1 METSHTPADRLRKP
15 LRLWPGVSIAAFCVL
30 FRLLVPL
37 VAPDESVWGVFVGVI
52 GAALV
57 LLWWL
62 LFSRAPWVERFG
74 AIVATVAAYF
84 AVRPLVDPSISGGL
98 MGRMFAVYAM
108 PAVVPPAFVAW
119 AVVTRNHSNALRR
132 VTMVLTIFLAC
143 SVWTLLRTEGV
154 MGGSVAMLHW
164 RWTPTP
170 EDRLLAKG
178 EEASAPA
185 PAQAEATAQKEVPRA
200 VEPSEAPAKIAPA
213 PTVAAPTA
221 ATPTTSA
228 SPDASL
234 ARTITRTEWSGFRG
248 NDRDGVVR
256 GVHIETDWSKSPP
269 SELWRRSIGPGWSSF
284 AVDGDRIYTQEQ
296 RGDEEMVSC
305 YRFATGEP
313 VWKHRDKV
321 RFYESN
327 GGAGPRATPT
337 LHNGR
342 VYALGATGILN
353 ALDAR
358 NGAVLWS
365 RNAAKDT
372 GAPLPGWGFTGS
384 PLVVG
389 DALVAATSGRLAGYD
404 VENGNLRWVQK
415 TGGGGYS
422 SPQFAV
428 IGGVP
433 QVVLLNSA
441 GATSVAP
448 TDGAI
453 LWNHPW
459 EGSAAILQPA
469 LGVDGGLLVSAGDM
483 MGGLGIRRLAVTHAA
498 SQWRVEERW
507 TSRGL
512 KPYFND
518 YVVHK
523 GHAYGFDGS
532 ILSCIDVNDGN
543 RQWKGGRYGQGQLV
557 LLPDQDVLLVLSE
570 EGEVALVRATPEQF
584 TELARFKAIEGKT
597 WNHPVVV
604 RDVLLVRNGEEM
616 AAFRLRPARE
626 GTMPD

>member
-1 METSHTPADRLRKP
+1 METSHTVAAPIRKP
-15 LRLWPGVSIAAFCVL
+15 LRLWPGVSIAAFCVV
-30 FRLLVPL
+30 FRLVVPL
-37 VAPDESVWGVFVGVI
+37 VAPDLGIWGVFVGLI
-52 GAALV
+52 GAVLI

-62 LFSRAPWVERFG
+62 FLSRAPWIERIG
-74 AIVATVAAYF
+74 AVVAAVAAYF
-84 AVRPLVDPSISGGL
+84 AIRPLVDPSISGGL

-119 AVVTRNHSNALRR
+119 AVLTRNLSTGLRR
-132 VTMVLTIFLAC
+132 ATMVLTIFLAC
-143 SVWTLLRTEGV
+143 GVWTLLRTEGV

-170 EDRLLAKG
+170 EDRLLAKV
-178 EEASAPA
+178 EEP
-185 PAQAEATAQKEVPRA
+185 TVVPSN
-200 VEPSEAPAKIAPA
+200 VPEAPVVPAEVITKQPAVRKETTPESPKAIAP
-213 PTVAAPTA
+213 V
-221 ATPTTSA
+221 TPA
-228 SPDASL
+228 
-234 ARTITRTEWSGFRG
+234 EWPGFRG
-248 NDRDGVVR
+248 LRRDGVIR
-256 GVHIETDWSKSPP
+256 GAQIETDWSKSPP
-269 SELWRRSIGPGWSSF
+269 SELWRRPIGPGWSSF

-296 RGDEEMVSC
+296 RGEEEIVSS
-305 YRFATGEP
+305 YRLATGEP
-313 VWKHRDKV
+313 VWRHRDKV

-342 VYALGATGILN
+342 VYTLGATGILN

-358 NGAVLWS
+358 SGAVLWS
-365 RNAAKDT
+365 RHAAKDT
-372 GAPLPGWGFTGS
+372 GAPLPGWGYTGS

-389 DALVAATSGRLAGYD
+389 DVLVAATSGRLAGYD

-422 SPQFAV
+422 SPHFTM
-428 IGGVP
+428 IDNVP

-448 TDGAI
+448 TDGVV
-453 LWNHPW
+453 LWSHPW

-469 LGVDGGLLVSAGDM
+469 LGVEGGLLVSAGDM
-483 MGGLGIRRLAVTHAA
+483 MGGLGIRRLAVSRTG

-532 ILSCIDVNDGN
+532 ILSCIDLSEGN
-543 RQWKGGRYGQGQLV
+543 RKWKGGRYGQGQLV
-557 LLPDQDVLLVLSE
+557 LLPEQDVLLVLSE
-570 EGEVALVRATPEQF
+570 EGELALVRAAPDRF

-616 AAFRLRPARE
+616 AAFRLARPSAH
-626 GTMPD
+626 

>member
-1 METSHTPADRLRKP
+1 MFMETTHTVARPARKP
-15 LRLWPGVSIAAFCVL
+15 LRLWPGVVVAVVCVL
-30 FRLLVPL
+30 FRLIVPL
-37 VAPDESVWGVFVGVI
+37 VAPDQSVWGVLVGLV
-52 GAALV
+52 GAVLI

-62 LFSRAPWVERFG
+62 AFSRAAWIERVG
-74 AIVATVAAYF
+74 AIAAAVAAYF
-84 AVRPLVDPSISGGL
+84 VVRPLVDPSISGGL

-119 AVVTRNHSNALRR
+119 AVLTRNLRDR
-132 VTMVLTIFLAC
+132 PRRATMVLTIFLAC
-143 SVWTLLRTEGV
+143 GVWTLLRTDGV
-154 MGGSVAMLHW
+154 MGGSVAMLRW
-164 RWTPTP
+164 RWTPTA

-178 EEASAPA
+178 EETAAARASVADPPA
-185 PAQAEATAQKEVPRA
+185 VATEQPTAKE
-200 VEPSEAPAKIAPA
+200 
-213 PTVAAPTA
+213 PTA
-221 ATPTTSA
+221 AKETRARVDEPAPS
-228 SPDASL
+228 DASIRGVEGSERPI
-234 ARTITRTEWSGFRG
+234 ARVEWPGFRG
-248 NDRDGVVR
+248 PERDGVVR
-256 GVHIETDWSKSPP
+256 GVQIETDWSKSPP
-269 SELWRRSIGPGWSSF
+269 SELWRRPIGPGWSSF

-296 RGDEEMVSC
+296 RGEEELVSC
-305 YRFATGEP
+305 YRLATGDAI
-313 VWKHRDKV
+313 WRHRDSV

-337 LHNGR
+337 VHNGR

-358 NGAVLWS
+358 RGAVIWS

-389 DALVAATSGRLAGYD
+389 DVLVAATSGRLAGYD
-404 VENGNLRWVQK
+404 IEDGHLRWVQK

-422 SPQFAV
+422 SPHFAV
-428 IGGVP
+428 LEGVP

-448 TDGAI
+448 TDGAV
-453 LWNHPW
+453 LWSHPW
-459 EGSAAILQPA
+459 EGSAAILQPV
-469 LGVDGGLLVSAGDM
+469 GVDGGLLVSAGDM
-483 MGGLGIRRLAVTHAA
+483 MGGLGVRKLAVSHAG
-498 SQWRVEERW
+498 SGWRVEERW

-518 YVVHK
+518 FVVHK

-532 ILSCIDVNDGN
+532 ILSCIDLNDGN
-543 RQWKGGRYGQGQLV
+543 RKWKGGRYGQGQLV
-557 LLPDQDVLLVLSE
+557 LLPDADVLLVLSE
-570 EGEVALVRATPEQF
+570 EGELALVRAAPDRF

-604 RDVLLVRNGEEM
+604 GDVLLVRNGEEM
-616 AAFRLRPARE
+616 AAFRLTGRQ
-626 GTMPD
+626 TH